1 MKHVNAIKEIVAKG
15 QFEEAH
21 LALTDLLELGP
32 HNMDALKLKAALF
45 EHVGRF
51 EDEDI
56 VWRRIIDIDN
66 EDEDAIQFFQRS
78 QQEDREHY
86 YFTDPLPGGGRRFL
100 AYPRTL
106 VGVAFAGLIGCVMF
120 LLLTRSGAQLL
131 GASPSGVLLAFLM
144 LVVSPWFAII
154 YLYVRTIRS
163 INITAAGL
171 EVTTRFKSFH
181 YPWASIGNI
190 YLAHSADPMTH
201 ELRLMVLP
209 REGARPS
216 LSIDFGEGTSAVR
229 ARRHLIHE
237 IRDHF
242 KDIRYERLSTV
253 PVERKGILK
262 F

>member
-1 MKHVNAIKEIVAKG
+1 MRHVNAIKEIVAKG

-32 HNMDALKLKAALF
+32 HNLDALKLKAALF

-51 EDEDI
+51 EDEDL
-56 VWRRIIDIDN
+56 VWRRIIEIDQ
-66 EDEDAIQFFQRS
+66 EDDDAIQFFQRS
-78 QQEDREHY
+78 QLEDREHY

-100 AYPRTL
+100 AYPRAL
-106 VGVAFAGLIGCVMF
+106 IGVSFAGLIGCVMF

-131 GASPSGVLLAFLM
+131 ASSPGAVLTAFLM

-181 YPWASIGNI
+181 YPWSSIRNI

-201 ELRLMVLP
+201 ELRLLVLP
-209 REGARPS
+209 HAVEIPS

-229 ARRHLIHE
+229 ARRHLMHE

-242 KDIRYERLSTV
+242 QDIRYERLNTV
-253 PVERKGILK
+253 PVARKGTLK